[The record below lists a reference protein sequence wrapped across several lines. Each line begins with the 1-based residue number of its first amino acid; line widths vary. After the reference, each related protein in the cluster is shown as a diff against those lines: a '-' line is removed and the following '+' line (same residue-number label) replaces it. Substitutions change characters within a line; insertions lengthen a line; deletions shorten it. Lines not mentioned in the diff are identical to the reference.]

1 MALSIKMP
9 EADRLARRLAETT
22 GETITVA
29 VLVALRERLERK
41 ERRRQNKAALLEEI
55 RAISHHCAS
64 LPVLDT
70 RSEDEILGYDEN
82 GIPA

>member
-1 MALSIKMP
+1 LAISIKSP
-9 EADRLARRLAETT
+9 ETDRLARQLAAAT

-29 VLVALRERLERK
+29 ITIAMRQRLDLVERK
-41 ERRRQNKAALLEEI
+41 RRNKAAILEEI

>member
-1 MALSIKMP
+1 MAISIKSP
-9 EADRLARRLAETT
+9 EADRLARQLAAAT

-29 VLVALRERLERK
+29 ITIAMRQRLDLVERK
-41 ERRRQNKAALLEEI
+41 RRNKAALLEEI

>member
-1 MALSIKMP
+1 LAISIKSP
-9 EADRLARRLAETT
+9 EADRLARQLAAAT

-29 VLVALRERLERK
+29 ITIAMRERLDLVERK
-41 ERRRQNKAALLEEI
+41 RMNKTALLEEI

-64 LPVLDT
+64 LPVLDS

>member
-1 MALSIKMP
+1 LAISIKSP
-9 EADRLARRLAETT
+9 EADRLARQLAAAT

-29 VLVALRERLERK
+29 ITIAMRQRLDLVERK
-41 ERRRQNKAALLEEI
+41 RRNKAALLEEI

>member
-1 MALSIKMP
+1 MPLSIKDP
-9 EADRLARRLAETT
+9 ETDQLARRLAAAT

-29 VLVALRERLERK
+29 VHLALSERFDRLQRK
-41 ERRRQNKAALLEEI
+41 RLNKLALLEEI

-70 RSEDEILGYDEN
+70 RSEDEILGYDKN

>member
-9 EADRLARRLAETT
+9 EADRLARRLADTT

-29 VLVALRERLERK
+29 VLLAIRERLERE
-41 ERRRQNKAALLEEI
+41 ERRRLNKAALLEEI

>member
-1 MALSIKMP
+1 MAISIKSP
-9 EADRLARRLAETT
+9 ETDRLARQLAAAT

-29 VLVALRERLERK
+29 ITIAMRQRLDLVERK
-41 ERRRQNKAALLEEI
+41 RRNKAAILEEI

>member
-1 MALSIKMP
+1 MPLSIKSP
-9 EADRLARRLAETT
+9 EADRLARQLAAAT

-29 VLVALRERLERK
+29 ITIAMRQRLDLVERK
-41 ERRRQNKAALLEEI
+41 RRNKAALLEEI

>member
-1 MALSIKMP
+1 MAISITSP
-9 EADRLARRLAETT
+9 EADRLARQLAAAT

-29 VLVALRERLERK
+29 ITIAMRERLDLVERK
-41 ERRRQNKAALLEEI
+41 RMNKTALLEEI

-64 LPVLDT
+64 LPVLDS

>member
-1 MALSIKMP
+1 LAISIKSP
-9 EADRLARRLAETT
+9 ETDRLARQLAAAT

-29 VLVALRERLERK
+29 ITIAMRQRLDLVERK
-41 ERRRQNKAALLEEI
+41 RRNKAALLEEI

>member
-29 VLVALRERLERK
+29 VLLAIRERLERE
-41 ERRRQNKAALLEEI
+41 ERKRLNKAALLEEI
-55 RAISHHCAS
+55 RTISHHCAS

>member
-1 MALSIKMP
+1 LAISIKSP
-9 EADRLARRLAETT
+9 EADRLARQLAAAT

-29 VLVALRERLERK
+29 ITIAMRERLDLVERK
-41 ERRRQNKAALLEEI
+41 RMNKAALLEEI